1 MGKIQILDCTLR
13 DGGYCNQWQF
23 GFENTKEII
32 NSLVEAE
39 ADIIECGFLTN
50 AVMYER
56 GITKFNTVQ
65 QVTSFIPDNRH
76 GKIFVCLVNY
86 GEYRLEDLPPYD
98 GTSIDG
104 LRVAFHKKDS
114 TEALKFCR
122 GISEKGYKVFVQPM
136 VSLSY
141 SDQEFLDMIKNCN
154 DVNPY
159 AVYIVDSFG
168 VMKQKDLTRLFYTVE
183 NNLKENIYIGYHS
196 HNNMQLAYSNAQALT
211 MLQTRRDLIIDCCIF
226 GMGRGAGNL
235 NTELFVE
242 YLNDTMGSTYEI
254 QPLLNIIDKI
264 LNKFYQNNYWGYS
277 LANYLSA
284 IHNTHP
290 NYASYLTEKQTL
302 TIEDMHKIFSM
313 MEDEKRISFD
323 KQYME
328 ELYIRYMASEKA
340 YEEHLIDL
348 KDKLNGKKVLLIAPG
363 KSAEEEKDSIISAMD
378 KTDIVTISINFDY
391 PFAETDFIFLSNLRR
406 YRELETEKLSK
417 CIVTSNI
424 PADGVYLQTKYA
436 ELLNDMETVRDN
448 AGLMFIKYMIQLNV
462 KELLIAGMDGYSHEK
477 EDNYA
482 LDNMQI
488 ITKNAILDA
497 YNKGITKVLNEF
509 SKSIKISFI
518 TTPKYIVLE

>member
-65 QVTSFIPDNRH
+65 QVTSFIPENRH

-242 YLNDTMGSTYEI
+242 YLNDTTGSTYEI

-284 IHNTHP
+284 MHNTHP
-290 NYASYLTEKQTL
+290 NYASCLSEKQTL

-313 MEDEKRISFD
+313 MDDEKRISFD

-328 ELYIRYMASEKA
+328 ELYIRYMALEKA

-348 KDKLNGKKVLLIAPG
+348 KDKLSGKKVLLIAPG

-378 KTDIVTISINFDY
+378 NTDIVTISINFDY

-406 YRELETEKLSK
+406 YRELETEKLGK

-482 LDNMQI
+482 LDNMQL

-497 YNKGITKVLNEF
+497 FNKGITKVLNEF